1 VILSEKRGVMGISKF
16 GDEVNGISLRVY
28 LQVYAKDF

>member
-1 VILSEKRGVMGISKF
+1 VIRSEKSGLTGISNS
-16 GDEVNGISLRVY
+16 GASENGSSRRVY